1 MADHIVLSLQAP
13 RFLIFP
19 CSLHRS
25 WRFPGYSV
33 PEFRFSS
40 QLQLANS
47 ISPSKSPASSSSP
60 CPPENSAPEKFDL
73 VSSTQLKD
81 GSHVFRFGDASEIE
95 KYLEAQEKARC
106 VELEKQN
113 AKIAEEASEL
123 SRKQG
128 KKLVTSNI
136 EISSEKEETAPSNLS
151 NVIKIKRVRSP
162 TKKKKETVN
171 VSQSEDKVDAKIAS
185 VSNLSSIVSV
195 AEAIPTSSTE
205 EEEEVVV
212 SEPINEKEITA
223 KSYNA
228 EPLSSQVMENVS
240 VNKIGDRETNGYQ
253 RITENR
259 MEVQA
264 IPSSSSA
271 QQEVVPVSTIEID
284 DNLNVREKPVKTI
297 EAEENLVAKL
307 TATAAVSPDELVSTS
322 EATDRSVDEIAQK
335 PVIDTSEENLKKT
348 FEAEKNLV
356 VEPTATA
363 AVSSDELISTSE
375 AIHHS
380 VDEIAQ
386 KPVID
391 TSEENPMKTPVEPEA
406 THCSI
411 DEITEKPVVDTSDVE
426 NDGENVASTIEDE
439 ITVRDDNGSIS
450 KTADDTKGEDLQ
462 LPVPETASLEPIEV
476 ASDRL
481 ALAGRED
488 AYFIS
493 HHNWIG
499 IADGVSE
506 WSFEGINKGMYA
518 QELMSN
524 CEKIISDEADKISD
538 PVQVLHR
545 SVNETKSSGSSTALI
560 AHLDNNEL
568 HIANIGDS
576 GFMVIRE
583 GTVFQKS
590 SPMFH
595 HFCFPLH
602 IRQGDDVLKHAEV
615 YHVILEEGDVVI
627 AATDGLFDNLYEK
640 EIVSIVCRSLEQ
652 SLEPQNIAELV
663 AEKAQEVGRSETE
676 RTPFADAAKEEGYD
690 GHKGGKLDAVT
701 VIVSLDRVRDHGYDN
716 YMEVEKKIRKV
727 IKFHSLILSQP
738 NNTIAIS
745 LLDTLARRL
754 GLGFK
759 QHEPGA
765 FLLKFPHVFEIY
777 EHPVQRILYCR
788 LTRKA
793 LDQIRHE
800 HEAVLAQIPDVV
812 TRLRKLVMMSNTGRI
827 RLEHVRIARTEF
839 GLPEDFEYSVILKHP
854 QFFRLIDAEETRDKY
869 IEIVEKDPN
878 LSICAIERVREIEYR
893 SKGIDAEDVRFSFV
907 VNFPP
912 GFKIGKYFRI
922 AVWKWQRLPYWSPYE
937 DISGYDLRSM
947 EAQNRLEKR
956 AVACIHELLSL
967 TVEKKIT
974 LERIAHFRNVM
985 NLPKKL
991 KEFLLQHQGIFYI
1004 STRGNYGKLHTVF
1017 LREAYKRGEL
1027 VVPNDVYLARR
1038 RLAEL
1043 VLMSP
1048 RKAKVD
1054 AELVSY
1060 RNGLDDEDDVE

>member
-128 KKLVTSNI
+128 VQDLDRVSESKGKSDGKKKLVTSNI

-476 ASDRL
+476 ASDREEL
-481 ALAGRED
+481 VSKAFYLDSGFASLHNPFKALAGRED

-701 VIVSLDRVRDHGYDN
+701 VIVSLV
-716 YMEVEKKIRKV
+716 
-727 IKFHSLILSQP
+727 
-738 NNTIAIS
+738 
-745 LLDTLARRL
+745 
-754 GLGFK
+754 
-759 QHEPGA
+759 
-765 FLLKFPHVFEIY
+765 
-777 EHPVQRILYCR
+777 
-788 LTRKA
+788 KA
-793 LDQIRHE
+793 
-800 HEAVLAQIPDVV
+800 
-812 TRLRKLVMMSNTGRI
+812 
-827 RLEHVRIARTEF
+827 
-839 GLPEDFEYSVILKHP
+839 
-854 QFFRLIDAEETRDKY
+854 
-869 IEIVEKDPN
+869 
-878 LSICAIERVREIEYR
+878 
-893 SKGIDAEDVRFSFV
+893 
-907 VNFPP
+907 
-912 GFKIGKYFRI
+912 
-922 AVWKWQRLPYWSPYE
+922 
-937 DISGYDLRSM
+937 
-947 EAQNRLEKR
+947 
-956 AVACIHELLSL
+956 
-967 TVEKKIT
+967 
-974 LERIAHFRNVM
+974 
-985 NLPKKL
+985 
-991 KEFLLQHQGIFYI
+991 
-1004 STRGNYGKLHTVF
+1004 
-1017 LREAYKRGEL
+1017 
-1027 VVPNDVYLARR
+1027 VYT
-1038 RLAEL
+1038 
-1043 VLMSP
+1043 
-1048 RKAKVD
+1048 
-1054 AELVSY
+1054 
-1060 RNGLDDEDDVE
+1060 